1 MVSFVWPSFK
11 SCDLM
16 PLDIVAEYIE
26 GLYIKY
32 VPEVIKSMA
41 EFQRTH
47 DKICLFNALF
57 TFQQQRG
64 WGVAEMFLEL
74 AKHFEEGAEKYG
86 EHNWEKGIPIDSFI
100 DSAVRHYLKYLRGD
114 KDEPHDRAFVWNLM
128 CCAWTVSQ

>member
-1 MVSFVWPSFK
+1 M
-11 SCDLM
+11 
-16 PLDIVAEYIE
+16 IVKIYA
-26 GLYIKY
+26 
-32 VPEVIKSMA
+32 
-41 EFQRTH
+41 FQ
-47 DKICLFNALF
+47 K
-57 TFQQQRG
+57 QRP
-64 WGVAEMFLEL
+64 WCFSDMSLEL